1 MNPYCESWSDGGNC
15 FSQDKF
21 RGCKCV
27 SARGGGGVGK
37 KKGER
42 IEGEEDPLMNC
53 RTKEIAATVGLL
65 QVREGEV
72 VQMLY
77 HEMHLIEN
85 VHGL

>member
-1 MNPYCESWSDGGNC
+1 MRLC
-15 FSQDKF
+15 Q
-21 RGCKCV
+21 
-27 SARGGGGVGK
+27 GVGK

-72 VQMLY
+72 VQMLN
-77 HEMHLIEN
+77 HEMHLREN
-85 VHGL
+85 VHGLQDEQRRENVVRYLRE